1 MNAEQVVI
9 DIIANDKTSQVFA
22 NINNALNSL
31 SNIKLSPKIQD
42 TLNGLVDNFKNK
54 TEGSPI
60 KVGSE
65 IKPISPQALDEFV
78 KNTNTQLNK
87 SNIDIG
93 KSISTTVGNTKLVPG
108 KMADA
113 FDLRT
118 NTLSNLD
125 YANNTLQDVNKSTLT
140 LGNSSRLLNSEFYSM
155 GKSVNSSLSKIND
168 SLNLTS
174 NSTSNSFGN
183 FTVNPSVT
191 SSVSSSAFSSSSA
204 YEEKLNNINNKIVD
218 VNKNTKEFNKTSTN
232 TWRNNNNALRTSV
245 SSFHNMNTML
255 SATAS
260 QFGVVGS
267 AIAGVFG
274 ANGLS
279 GMVEKMWSQATQ
291 RQTNMIYLMRRRGV
305 KEASELYNEITDIV
319 MELPGDDTFL
329 TTILNQSAGMD
340 KNLSVDKLRD
350 LGSAITDYYIASKGK
365 GELSNQIERDL
376 RSYIYTGNTLG
387 LRNSL
392 LASEIDLLKNKNSVE
407 ERSVALQKALQ
418 NTGFAGMSGYESATN
433 ALEELRGH
441 FQKAFADIG
450 SVIITVTQ
458 PILKLYN
465 TIDTL
470 FGSRIS
476 RGIILVSMAV
486 IGFTSALAMMGFM
499 IPLITR
505 PFEAFGHGM
514 TIMRNFNNVV
524 SASSS
529 RFVGLK
535 YVMLEAMGIENAY
548 EISVLNSASAT
559 GLFSEEVLVNA
570 YAKVN
575 NIEVTE
581 GLTLAN
587 IGQTES
593 ELLNNEAILQNA
605 IMQHFNCDETTAST
619 IATQYNTLANM
630 ESTYGLGGNSL
641 AEIFNAQVTKLNT
654 GSKVENEVATNTNTG
669 SIITNGLAQLKLV
682 GVQLMVIGVGILHTT
697 GLMSEAMASKLLTLS
712 VVEENE
718 ALMTQSVELGFNIG
732 QRLLSVRTKISETF
746 ATLSETKAEEYNTRA
761 NLGNAL
767 SKIKNS
773 LQNIYNTAT
782 EYLGAI
788 ASFISASAKDNETR
802 ATIMGTVSKYAH
814 AIANLFLAG
823 TNAILTS
830 SMFPII
836 AVIVLIVG
844 AVYLLIKGI
853 ELLGQ
858 AFGWWKD
865 IGGMFKAISDGINR
879 IWNAFMNSAPIRGI
893 LQYFGDFFATI
904 RDFITG
910 IGKILGNIFNF
921 GDTGSFDIVQTII
934 NLFGKLGDIIMW
946 VWNLFDDWSNSPL
959 GIVTWLSPLGI
970 LIFHLDEIGSLIEDV
985 MDAWNRFAQS
995 SEFQALSDSFN
1006 EVFTAIKEPFE
1017 EIWEAISELMD
1028 AFGEVFGSEDPV
1040 GSGTEERIN
1049 FLVEAFKILATIIRV
1064 TIIPP
1069 LRAIALII
1077 KVILIP
1083 IRLVISAITQ
1093 IIRLVSNVGA
1103 VAGRVIDY
1111 IFKMIN
1117 LVLTPIRFVLDLATG
1132 IWNTIVSIGD
1142 AIRKIPIL
1150 SNLLGGDEENKDKT
1164 INENQNKILETS
1176 KQAVQ
1181 NANIDPVKKQAMLDA
1196 LNKENLTSTN
1206 VNNVKNMG
1214 QTYNNQNN
1222 QRQVVINQNFSEGAM
1237 PIDARNMTRKEARKM
1252 FIGAFG
1258 YKKAMGSRGIL
1269 R

>member
-9 DIIANDKTSQVFA
+9 DIIANDKTSQVFTS
-22 NINNALNSL
+22 ISNALNSL
-31 SNIKLSPKIQD
+31 NNIKLSPKIQD
-42 TLNGLVDNFKNK
+42 TLKGVVDGVKN
-54 TEGSPI
+54 TTSSSPI

-65 IKPISPQALDEFV
+65 IQPISQTSLDEFV
-78 KNTNTQLNK
+78 NNTATQLNK
-87 SNIDIG
+87 HNVDASKIL
-93 KSISTTVGNTKLVPG
+93 STTLGNTNLVPG
-108 KMADA
+108 KVSDA
-113 FDLRT
+113 FGLT
-118 NTLSNLD
+118 SNTLSNLD
-125 YANNTLQDVNKSTLT
+125 YANNSLQDVNKNTLT
-140 LGNSSRLLNSEFYSM
+140 LGNSSRLLNSEFNSM

-168 SLNLTS
+168 SLNLTA
-174 NSTSNSFGN
+174 NTSNKSFGN
-183 FTVNPSVT
+183 FVPN
-191 SSVSSSAFSSSSA
+191 VSSASVGGDASSSLSSS
-204 YEEKLNNINNKIVD
+204 YTDNLNNVNKRLVD
-218 VNKNTKEFNKTSTN
+218 IDKNTKEVGKSSVN

-433 ALEELRGH
+433 ALEELKGH

-450 SVIITVTQ
+450 SVIIAVTQ

-465 TIDTL
+465 TLDTL

-486 IGFTSALAMMGFM
+486 IGFTSALAMMGFI

-548 EISVLNSASAT
+548 EISVMQSASAT

-570 YAKVN
+570 YAKAN

-593 ELLNNEAILQNA
+593 ELLNNEAVLQNA

-619 IATQYNTLANM
+619 IAKQYNTLANM
-630 ESTYGLGGNSL
+630 ESTYGLEGNSL
-641 AEIFNAQVTKLNT
+641 AEIFNAQVTRLNT
-654 GSKVENEVATNTNTG
+654 ESKVENDVATTTNTG
-669 SIITNGLAQLKLV
+669 SIISNGLAQLKLV
-682 GVQLMVIGVGILHTT
+682 GVQLMVIGVGILHTS

-732 QRLLSVRTKISETF
+732 QRLLSIKTKISEAF
-746 ATLSETKAEEYNTRA
+746 ATLSETKAEEYNTMA
-761 NLGNAL
+761 NFRNAL
-767 SKIKNS
+767 SKIQNS

-782 EYLGAI
+782 EYLGAT

-802 ATIMGTVSKYAH
+802 ATIMGTISKYAH

-836 AVIVLIVG
+836 AVIGLIVG
-844 AVYLLIKGI
+844 AVYLLIKGF
-853 ELLGQ
+853 EALGQ
-858 AFGWWKD
+858 AFGWWED
-865 IGGMFKAISDGINR
+865 IGGMFKAIGDGINR
-879 IWNAFMNSAPIRGI
+879 MWNAFMNSAPIRGI

-946 VWNLFDDWSNSPL
+946 VWNLLDDWSNSPL
-959 GIVTWLSPLGI
+959 GIITWLNPLGI

-985 MDAWNRFAQS
+985 MDAWNGFVQS

-1017 EIWEAISELMD
+1017 EIWQVFSELMD
-1028 AFGEVFGSEDPV
+1028 AFGEIFGGDDPV
-1040 GSGTEERIN
+1040 GSGTQERIN
-1049 FLVEAFKILATIIRV
+1049 FLVEAFKVLATIIRV
-1064 TIIPP
+1064 VVIPP
-1069 LRAIALII
+1069 LKLIAFLIKAILFPI
-1077 KVILIP
+1077 K
-1083 IRLVISAITQ
+1083 LVISAVTS
-1093 IIRLVSNVGA
+1093 IIRLIANVGNTT
-1103 VAGRVIDY
+1103 GNVIGSIIGFIGNLFFPMQS
-1111 IFKMIN
+1111 IF
-1117 LVLTPIRFVLDLATG
+1117 DLANG
-1132 IWNTIVSIGD
+1132 IHNVIINIGN
-1142 AIRKIPIL
+1142 AIKNIPIL
-1150 SNLLGGDEENKDKT
+1150 GDLLGGNEEDKNKN
-1164 INENQNKILETS
+1164 INEQQNKILETS
-1176 KQAVQ
+1176 RQAVQ
-1181 NANIDPVKKQAMLDA
+1181 NSNLDPVKKQAMLDA

-1237 PIDARNMTRKEARKM
+1237 PIDARNMTKKEAKKM